1 MDGDLTKGDRH
12 LASRPLPCK
21 GAAQRDALL
30 MASSALWP
38 IPHAG
43 GGAGPQLQ
51 AELPGVSQGVGQGW
65 PVGGEDQ
72 GTGRQAPAGKAEGPG
87 PPGVCARLYR

>member
-1 MDGDLTKGDRH
+1 MLAEIGRRPDKEQREETQLRWGD
-12 LASRPLPCK
+12 C
-21 GAAQRDALL
+21 
-30 MASSALWP
+30 
-38 IPHAG
+38 
-43 GGAGPQLQ
+43 
-51 AELPGVSQGVGQGW
+51 VGQGW